1 MGKDAT
7 VYGVGLPYDPEH
19 REPWEEGAMYVYH
32 GGIHQVLFFFNRIK
46 PIEEYALKRGLLRF
60 GLYVEDEVI
69 TLLCRSDVP
78 NDIPVIGW
86 HDMPYSW
93 HLVAE
98 EIRTLPKAPEEVP
111 ANLGALVM
119 VFLIDAST
127 GIVRVLRQVN
137 WSHDF
142 TVQLY
147 AAIHAQALMPFD
159 REAYL
164 RKVNAIR
171 KRYPTPED
179 VASHTIARCVGGI
192 NEAG

>member
-7 VYGVGLPYDPEH
+7 VYGVGLPYDPER

-69 TLLCRSDVP
+69 MLLCKSNGP
-78 NDIPVIGW
+78 NDIPLLGW

-98 EIRTLPKAPEEVP
+98 EIRTFPKAPEDIP
-111 ANLGALVM
+111 ANLGVLVM
-119 VFLIDAST
+119 VFLIDATS
-127 GIVRVLRQVN
+127 GIIRVLRQVN
-137 WSHDF
+137 LSHDF
-142 TVQLY
+142 TVRLH
-147 AAIHAQALMPFD
+147 AAIRDQVALPFNQ
-159 REAYL
+159 EAYL
-164 RKVNAIR
+164 HKVNVIR
-171 KRYPTPED
+171 EKYPTPED
-179 VASHTIARCVGGI
+179 VAAKASVRCVGGI
-192 NEAG
+192 YELG